1 MPVQHKGVI
10 QVFNLM
16 FQQFNVTQILIKDFN
31 MGQNEGFKNVQP
43 YSFTCVAVEP
53 DDAVNVVQDT
63 INGTNLEISQMKKQ
77 GWAKVLLDKVK
88 AYVFFK
94 GRSILFKEQGE
105 VLLLRFANDLEE
117 YAKVEQMPGIT
128 EKKWHVISWKQP
140 VRRLL

>member
-1 MPVQHKGVI
+1 MISGGDINFTVTGKIVSNYPDVYPYAEVSKFITLMQHKGVI

-16 FQQFNVTQILIKDFN
+16 FQPFNVTQILIKDFN

-88 AYVFFK
+88 A
-94 GRSILFKEQGE
+94 SA
-105 VLLLRFANDLEE
+105 ANQ
-117 YAKVEQMPGIT
+117 AAQMIESLT
-128 EKKWHVISWKQP
+128 SNTI
-140 VRRLL
+140 